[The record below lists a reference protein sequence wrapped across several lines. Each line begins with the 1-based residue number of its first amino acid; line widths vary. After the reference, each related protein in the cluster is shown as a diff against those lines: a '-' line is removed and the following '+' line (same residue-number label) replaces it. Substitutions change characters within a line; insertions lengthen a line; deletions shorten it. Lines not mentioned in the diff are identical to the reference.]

1 MHTYYVAEGHF
12 LFPGYSIARRKSL
25 FPTRGRKKR
34 IDKLSCQ
41 FLHWSIYILQRCEF
55 MWRCVIP
62 GTPQRW
68 FVMKNNGKTSVAIS
82 RCQFSSRIFF
92 FFIWNI
98 HTNRYYS
105 RSLIVELVICKSG
118 PVGCPQ
124 PFVYGSKLRI
134 IQFWTTND
142 ILRHCEL
149 EVFRDNDWHFST
161 VL

>member
-12 LFPGYSIARRKSL
+12 YFPGPVLRGAKVCFPREEGRSVSTNFLVSFCTEVFIFYSDVNSCGGVSFQVHLRDDSWWKIMA
-25 FPTRGRKKR
+25 KR
-34 IDKLSCQ
+34 LSQ
-41 FLHWSIYILQRCEF
+41 FLDASFH
-55 MWRCVIP
+55 P
-62 GTPQRW
+62 G
-68 FVMKNNGKTSVAIS
+68 F
-82 RCQFSSRIFF
+82 FF